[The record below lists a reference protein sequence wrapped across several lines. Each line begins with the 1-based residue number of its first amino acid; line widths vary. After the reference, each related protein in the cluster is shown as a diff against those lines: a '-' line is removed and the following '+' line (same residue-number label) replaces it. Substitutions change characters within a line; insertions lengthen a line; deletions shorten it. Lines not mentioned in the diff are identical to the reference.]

1 MADTKRIVFSDI
13 DGTIMHEP
21 KESDRDAAVLLTP
34 PSASGRQGVISAE
47 TLHLVAKLRA
57 RGALFVVISG
67 ARLSTL
73 LMRLPYLPLADAYV
87 CENGGRILYPG
98 SDLPT
103 ACPVTEDKEWRA
115 SHDHAAG
122 SIDQDA
128 TPPQDRKGPLWD
140 LYRTLHADG
149 WSLDANGYTTSFRV
163 HANRNGKTL
172 EALQAVVAA
181 APAGLA
187 SSFNLGAADFYPDTS
202 GKVMAA
208 RHLMARFGAA
218 APDCSFLCD
227 DDNDLQLAAEVGR
240 AFLPSITSDS
250 VRVAAEARPEHF
262 VVAKT
267 AGQGVVA
274 TEEALRAVMA
284 HYKLH

>member
-1 MADTKRIVFSDI
+1 MSAPKRIVFSDI

-21 KESDRDAAVLLTP
+21 KETDR
-34 PSASGRQGVISAE
+34 GVISAA
-47 TLHLVAKLRA
+47 TLHQVAQLRS
-57 RGALFVVISG
+57 RGCLFVVISG

-73 LMRLPYLPLADAYV
+73 LMRLPYLPAADAYV

-122 SIDQDA
+122 PITQDA
-128 TPPQDRKGPLWD
+128 VPPAEREGPLWD
-140 LYRTLHADG
+140 LYRKLQADG

-163 HANRNGKTL
+163 HARGGKTMEQL
-172 EALQAVVAA
+172 RALLADK
-181 APAGLA
+181 PSGL
-187 SSFNLGAADFYPDTS
+187 SCSFNLGAADFYPSTS
-202 GKVMAA
+202 GKVQAA
-208 RHLMARFGAA
+208 RHLMSRFAAA

-227 DDNDLQLAAEVGR
+227 DDNDLELAAEVGK

-250 VRVAAEARPEHF
+250 VRQAADARPEHF
-262 VVAKT
+262 VVAKP
-267 AGQGVVA
+267 AGQGTTAA
-274 TEEALRAVMA
+274 TEEMLLAVMS
-284 HYKLH
+284 HYGLQ